1 MTAVHDLRPSPPAC
15 RDGTVLRAQIN
26 EFTPNC
32 VSQPDPDRGTIV
44 FQRMTD
50 NDFDGL
56 LGSEKAPKIS
66 EEEWVQFQ
74 FHLKEWLLLRRDAAS
89 RRTGSPPGGGSGR
102 RGWAARPTRR
112 RATASHWTSSSRR
125 LRGRPQA
132 APSLA
137 RPRVAAPLRRQRLEA
152 RHLLPGAGRGPC
164 CSQPGRRPVSLHVA
178 PLRAAA
184 ARLPSGG
191 AASAVWKL
199 VVASGARLY
208 PLRRRG
214 CPTCQ
219 ESRLAVQDGLRA
231 GHGRRQP
238 EAPRQQAVQEA
249 DDEPGDQAGGRDV
262 SAGDGHPHLFI
273 STCTSSSSSPTPSSH
288 TSTSSSSSS
297 CRRWARSSSSTC
309 PRRSPSSS
317 TMSSSRSRPRRYFR
331 RWHGPPAPS
340 RSTAR
345 CAR

>member
-132 APSLA
+132 ALSRPATSGCSASTPTPRGPPPPPRSWAGALLLPA
-137 RPRVAAPLRRQRLEA
+137 RTPPRQPARGAAQGGGRSSALRGRRLRRLEA
-152 RHLLPGAGRGPC
+152 RC
-164 CSQPGRRPVSLHVA
+164 
-178 PLRAAA
+178 
-184 ARLPSGG
+184 
-191 AASAVWKL
+191 
-199 VVASGARLY
+199 
-208 PLRRRG
+208 
-214 CPTCQ
+214 
-219 ESRLAVQDGLRA
+219 GLR
-231 GHGRRQP
+231 
-238 EAPRQQAVQEA
+238 
-249 DDEPGDQAGGRDV
+249 
-262 SAGDGHPHLFI
+262 
-273 STCTSSSSSPTPSSH
+273 SSPLPPPTARMSH
-288 TSTSSSSSS
+288 L
-297 CRRWARSSSSTC
+297 
-309 PRRSPSSS
+309 PREQ
-317 TMSSSRSRPRRYFR
+317 
-331 RWHGPPAPS
+331 
-340 RSTAR
+340 AR
-345 CAR
+345 CARRSSCWTWAASARSTSATSGTRS